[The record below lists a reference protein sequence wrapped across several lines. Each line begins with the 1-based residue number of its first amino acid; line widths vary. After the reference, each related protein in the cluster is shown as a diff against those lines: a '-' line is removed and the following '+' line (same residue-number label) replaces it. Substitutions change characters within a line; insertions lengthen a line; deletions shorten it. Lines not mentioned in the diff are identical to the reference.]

1 MSGRKPSWQITAL
14 IETHNLSTPYA
25 ECQGCSIC
33 SMIEEISRETGLWM
47 DENPNRYKRTNI
59 TAEEL
64 EELLNAGYMKK
75 EICTMN
81 GISKTTLSGLI
92 KRLLPERSKSRNI
105 YNITID
111 LEEYRRMK
119 NQGMKREE
127 IAKQQNVPL
136 TTLERH
142 IWKLNKEAKQHEI
155 K

>member
-25 ECQGCSIC
+25 ECEGCSIC
-33 SMIEEISRETGLWM
+33 SMIEEISKEAGLWLG
-47 DENPNRYKRTNI
+47 KRPHKRMNI

-75 EICTMN
+75 EICAMK
-81 GISKTTLSGLI
+81 GISKSTLSGLI
-92 KRLLPERSKSRNI
+92 KRLLPERSKNRNI
-105 YNITID
+105 YNITIS

>member
-33 SMIEEISRETGLWM
+33 NMIEEISKETGLWM
-47 DENPNRYKRTNI
+47 DEKPKRYNKRTNI

-64 EELLNAGYMKK
+64 EGLLNAGYMKK
-75 EICTMN
+75 EICAMK
-81 GISKTTLSGLI
+81 GISKSTLSGLI
-92 KRLLPERSKSRNI
+92 KRLLPERSKKRNL

-142 IWKLNKEAKQHEI
+142 IWKLNKEAKR
-155 K
+155 